1 MFKITVD
8 SSVQEALARAFPTP
22 SSAAARALDKYVKAL
37 EKLLFAAKTYGQTPL
52 QRMQK
57 TYSISLQRLANE
69 GGQIGPDR
77 MRLHKWLREN
87 GLELVRCVNAGS
99 NLTGKVS
106 DVQLTSLVTLKDEFS
121 IDDAWEMKEQSIAS
135 QQQDELTSG
144 DKKELMAL
152 LYPDALAIT
161 KDSYDS
167 EKYDALEV
175 DVQSVRNYI
184 EWVEKGAN
192 LMSQASKE
200 TAIRQA
206 RIVLAIANSLNGVYL
221 QKKKPSEFGR
231 MYYEGTSVQNV
242 NKELRRAILG
252 NCWEYDIRSSVI
264 SWKMTFAPEYLAKHG
279 NLENQRK
286 EFSATLN
293 YLEDKPDFMRTV
305 RYFVFEGCE
314 DKTPEFQQKLI
325 KNAINAISFGARD
338 RCTGWQD
345 MAGHWNNPSLVNIIK
360 NPEERRKFLGD
371 GVVRKFIQEQN
382 RLDDYIFNLVKS
394 QLPELLLKP
403 CLQTPSGRPGKS
415 KVLSYLY
422 QHAEK
427 QVMDLLE
434 EVSIANGHHP
444 LARVHD
450 AIFFR
455 NRLGAELKSKI
466 ELEMHAHTDNP
477 YWRLGAEQLKR
488 YEDTQP
494 KNWPQEGEISMHEMM
509 RRLGLQLSGNT
520 SC

>member
-8 SSVQEALARAFPTP
+8 SNVQEALARAFPTP
-22 SSAAARALDKYVKAL
+22 SFSAVRALDKYVKAL
-37 EKLLFAAKTYGQTPL
+37 EKLLFAAKTFGQTPL

-69 GGQIGPDR
+69 GGQIGPDK

-87 GLELVRCVNAGS
+87 GLEMVRCVNAGS

-106 DVQLTSLVTLKDEFS
+106 DVQLTSLVSLEDEFS
-121 IDDAWEMKEQSIAS
+121 TYDDWEEKAQSIATR
-135 QQQDELTSG
+135 QQDEQTPG
-144 DKKELMAL
+144 EKKELMAL
-152 LYPDALAIT
+152 LYPEALAIT
-161 KDSYDS
+161 GESYES
-167 EKYDALEV
+167 EKYDALDV

-184 EWVEKGAN
+184 AWVEKGAN
-192 LMSQASKE
+192 LMSQVAKE
-200 TAIRQA
+200 TALRQA
-206 RIVLAIANSLNGVYL
+206 RIVLAVAKRLNGVYL
-221 QKKKPSEFGR
+221 QKKKPSKFGR
-231 MYYEGTSVQNV
+231 MYYEGISVQNV

-264 SWKMTFAPEYLAKHG
+264 SWKMTFAREYLAKHG
-279 NLENQRK
+279 DLENQRK

-314 DKTPEFQQKLI
+314 DKTPEFQKKLI
-325 KNAINAISFGARD
+325 KSAINAISFGARE
-338 RCTGWQD
+338 RSTGWQD

-360 NPEERRKFLGD
+360 NPEERKKFLGD

-382 RLDDYIFNLVKS
+382 RLDDYIFNEVKN
-394 QLPELLLKP
+394 QWPELFQQP
-403 CLQTPSGRPGKS
+403 YLQTPSGRPGKS

-422 QHAEK
+422 QHSEK
-427 QVMDLLE
+427 QVMDVVE
-434 EVSIANGHHP
+434 QVAIANGHHP

-466 ELEMHAHTDNP
+466 ELEMHEHTNNT
-477 YWRLGAEQLKR
+477 YWRLSAEQLKR

-494 KNWPQEGEISMHEMM
+494 KNWPQEGEISMHDMM
-509 RRLGLQLSGNT
+509 KGLGLQLSGNT